1 MAANTKLGADTFFS
15 ESELM
20 PSKRF
25 MNKLWNASKF
35 SFMHLQDFDKNL
47 LLCKNKPHLLPADK
61 WILERINQTML
72 TCTKLLDQYEIGLAR
87 HEIDDLFWK
96 DFCDDYLE
104 IVKDRL
110 YKPHIHG
117 EKERC
122 AAQYTIYYA
131 LLNILKLY
139 AIYIPHQTE
148 YIYQSFFRVYEKC
161 ISIHLMEW
169 KINEEINNSILGFGI
184 ELKRVLGEIRKYKSE
199 NNLSMKTELKE
210 FIVITDAI
218 YIDYFIRESKDI
230 KACGTIGDLIINTR

>member
-1 MAANTKLGADTFFS
+1 
-15 ESELM
+15 
-20 PSKRF
+20 
-25 MNKLWNASKF
+25 
-35 SFMHLQDFDKNL
+35 
-47 LLCKNKPHLLPADK
+47 
-61 WILERINQTML
+61 ML

-122 AAQYTIYYA
+122 ATQYTIYYA

-148 YIYQSFFRVYEKC
+148 
-161 ISIHLMEW
+161 W
-169 KINEEINNSILGFGI
+169 
-184 ELKRVLGEIRKYKSE
+184 
-199 NNLSMKTELKE
+199 
-210 FIVITDAI
+210 
-218 YIDYFIRESKDI
+218 
-230 KACGTIGDLIINTR
+230 IGYN